1 MSITTE
7 KGTKRPVLT
16 PLRLFKTAQVW
27 TLAILSLL
35 RKQRNGSSKTVGGS
49 ASGGGSGVTTRS
61 ASKQKSS

>member
-1 MSITTE
+1 M
-7 KGTKRPVLT
+7 

-35 RKQRNGSSKTVGGS
+35 RKQRSGPVKAT
-49 ASGGGSGVTTRS
+49 GGGGVTTRS